1 MALKLNFEKRTPTY
15 STEARLKGQKRA
27 GCAYSCRYDIC
38 GDVKTKDGF
47 VYKCQEIR
55 LGNK

>member
-1 MALKLNFEKRTPTY
+1 MALKLNFEKCTLTY
-15 STEARLKGQKRA
+15 STEARLKGQKHPD
-27 GCAYSCRYDIC
+27 CAYSCRHDIC

-47 VYKCQEIR
+47 MYKCQEIR